1 MFLLRPASL
10 GAVCLLCAGA
20 LDAAPVD
27 FRQVSAPPAW
37 RAALQAVWSASPEI
51 AAARAELEAA
61 RARAAA
67 AAQPLYNPE
76 LSLEVENAD
85 VKRRV
90 IGIGLP
96 LDLSGKRRVRGAQ
109 GDAKLRAA
117 EASFAVAR
125 QALAVRWLK
134 ATTTATLASRQSELG
149 RQRVQLMQRFDEL
162 AERRLKVG
170 DLSSPERDLAAL
182 ALGEAQMQQAAL
194 EGDAAGARAAVL
206 AIAGV
211 DATEKLPPTPSD
223 LPPDADAI
231 APKPLQELPTLIG
244 AHAELAAAEA
254 GVGVAQRARLPDPV
268 LSLAGGEVR
277 SGHVRD
283 NVIGVSV
290 SIPLPVRNSGGA
302 EVQAARAEANA
313 ASAGLRVEER
323 QARARLAESK
333 ARYTALRTAAG
344 AFRNGRAAAYEDRT
358 TLLEKLWRAGEIGT
372 SDYLVQLKQSLDT
385 ALSGC
390 ELESRVWQAW
400 FDYLAAAGRLADW
413 IDGEA
418 QETSR

>member
-182 ALGEAQMQQAAL
+182 ALGEAQM
-194 EGDAAGARAAVL
+194 
-206 AIAGV
+206 
-211 DATEKLPPTPSD
+211 
-223 LPPDADAI
+223 
-231 APKPLQELPTLIG
+231 
-244 AHAELAAAEA
+244 
-254 GVGVAQRARLPDPV
+254 
-268 LSLAGGEVR
+268 
-277 SGHVRD
+277 
-283 NVIGVSV
+283 
-290 SIPLPVRNSGGA
+290 
-302 EVQAARAEANA
+302 
-313 ASAGLRVEER
+313 
-323 QARARLAESK
+323 
-333 ARYTALRTAAG
+333 
-344 AFRNGRAAAYEDRT
+344 
-358 TLLEKLWRAGEIGT
+358 
-372 SDYLVQLKQSLDT
+372 
-385 ALSGC
+385 
-390 ELESRVWQAW
+390 
-400 FDYLAAAGRLADW
+400 
-413 IDGEA
+413 
-418 QETSR
+418 